1 MRIMKKK
8 NKDIKQ
14 AKKKAKR
21 RKIKISK
28 STLYTII
35 IIIVLFAIWQWF
47 LVPMLI
53 GNIEV
58 PPVGQI
64 PPVKRGDVKFVDQQ
78 ISKRVLKNVPSLVPP
93 KEDIGKENPFD

>member
-1 MRIMKKK
+1 MQIMKKK
-8 NKDIKQ
+8 DNVKQ
-14 AKKKAKR
+14 TKKKTKR
-21 RKIKISK
+21 RKIRISS

-35 IIIVLFAIWQWF
+35 IIIVLFAIWQWV

-64 PPVKRGDVKFVDQQ
+64 PPVKRGDIKFVDQQ

-93 KEDIGKENPFD
+93 KEDIGKKNPFD

>member
-1 MRIMKKK
+1 MQIMNKKDDVKQTKKK
-8 NKDIKQ
+8 T
-14 AKKKAKR
+14 KR
-21 RKIKISK
+21 RKIRISS

-35 IIIVLFAIWQWF
+35 IIIALFAIWQWV

-64 PPVKRGDVKFVDQQ
+64 PPVKRGDIKFVDQQ

>member
-1 MRIMKKK
+1 MQIMKKK
-8 NKDIKQ
+8 DGVKQ
-14 AKKKAKR
+14 AKKKTKR
-21 RKIKISK
+21 RKIRISS

-35 IIIVLFAIWQWF
+35 IIIALFAIWQWV

-64 PPVKRGDVKFVDQQ
+64 PPVKRGDIKFVDQQ